1 MQESQ
6 KNFKTPPKK
15 YQPRGLSILYE
26 DHDILVVDKRS
37 GLLTVSNKKVRENTA
52 YYLLTKY
59 VRKGNQKSRNRIFI
73 VHRLD
78 RDASGV
84 IVFAKNENAKRYLQ
98 ENWQKFKKI
107 YYAVVH
113 GTLPKKEGVI
123 TSYLTE
129 NRVHKMYSVDDSK
142 KGKLAKTGYKVIRES
157 RKYSLLEIDLITGR
171 KNQIRVH
178 FSEKGCPIV
187 GDKIYGKKE
196 KGIKRLTLHA
206 ASITILHPHSKEKMT
221 FETKVPVYFNS
232 LVNR

>member
-129 NRVHKMYSVDDSK
+129 NRVHKMYSIDDSK
-142 KGKLAKTGYKVIRES
+142 RGKLAKTGYKVIRES
-157 RKYSLLEIDLITGR
+157 RKYSLREIDLITGR